1 MKGADNFFT
10 SEKVARTLFKNN
22 TGFIGTIRSNKNE
35 VPDAF
40 LPTEEREIYSSEFAF
55 NEFLTLVSYCP
66 KIKVYF

>member
-1 MKGADNFFT
+1 M
-10 SEKVARTLFKNN
+10 NN

-40 LPTEEREIYSSEFAF
+40 LPTNEREIYSSEFAF

-66 KIKVYF
+66 KIKVYLNLIFLKICILKQN